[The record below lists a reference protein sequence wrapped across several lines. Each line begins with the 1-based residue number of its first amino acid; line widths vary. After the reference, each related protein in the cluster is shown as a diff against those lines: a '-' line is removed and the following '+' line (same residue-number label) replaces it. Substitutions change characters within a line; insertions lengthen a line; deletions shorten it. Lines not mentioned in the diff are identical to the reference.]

1 MPQVRVEKNKNEL
14 ASLSLLEVCQLVTA
28 PHILSFLSLVYC
40 PDLQQQKE
48 AHCAE
53 VASPQEGT
61 LPLFA
66 PLKILETPALLPLE
80 ILSLGEPLLHMGG
93 ATCFRCWDSTHT
105 HTKNGG
111 ARGERAQSIQSMVSI
126 SLCPQHLYFFWNLLQ
141 LDFTIQAHSSLL
153 LICFH
158 LKL

>member
-1 MPQVRVEKNKNEL
+1 MPQVRVEKKKNEL
-14 ASLSLLEVCQLVTA
+14 ASLSLLEVCQIVTA
-28 PHILSFLSLVYC
+28 PPYTLSFLSLVYC

-48 AHCAE
+48 AHCPE

-66 PLKILETPALLPLE
+66 PLKILETPSALLPLE

-105 HTKNGG
+105 QKSGG
-111 ARGERAQSIQSMVSI
+111 RGERAQSIQSMVSI
-126 SLCPQHLYFFWNLLQ
+126 SLCPQHLHFFWNLLQ